1 MTDAFNERDE
11 RDVLAGELALRLLS
25 PPDEIMARARQD
37 ADPEFAAEVEAWN
50 QRLAA
55 FIDDIAPVEPSATV
69 WPRIDAATTGS
80 ANDNGRVA
88 GFWRTWAIG
97 ATALLVANIAAVTF
111 MVARPDPITPA
122 APAAVVQGG
131 VTRVATLALE
141 DGAPILTIAYDTVT
155 GNLFLAPTTQLAG
168 QDGVPHLWL
177 VRPEGGVQLIGAIE
191 GGASSRLALTTVLSG
206 VAGKATAV
214 AISIEPRGVTP
225 APDTPG
231 GPVVA
236 SGEFQQ
242 L

>member
-1 MTDAFNERDE
+1 MTDTFTAPED

-25 PPDEIMARARQD
+25 PPDEVLARARQN
-37 ADPEFAAEVEAWN
+37 ADPDFAAEVEAWN
-50 QRLAA
+50 ERLAA
-55 FIDDIAPVEPSATV
+55 FIDGIAPVQPSAGL
-69 WPRIDAATTGS
+69 WPRIHAATAET

-97 ATALLVANIAAVTF
+97 ATALLAASVGAVAF
-111 MVARPDPITPA
+111 MVAQPDPVVPA

-141 DGAPILTIAYDTVT
+141 DGAPILTIAYDTAT
-155 GNLFLAPTTQLAG
+155 GNLFLAPTTQMAG

-177 VRPEGGVQLIGAIE
+177 VKPEGGVQLIGAIE
-191 GGASSRLALTTVLSG
+191 GGASSRLALTNVLSG
-206 VAGKATAV
+206 VAGQATAV
-214 AISIEPRGVTP
+214 AISIEPRGTTP
-225 APDTPG
+225 ASDTPG

-236 SGEFQQ
+236 SGELQQ

>member
-1 MTDAFNERDE
+1 MTDAFNEHEE
-11 RDVLAGELALRLLS
+11 RNVLAGELALRLLS
-25 PPDEIMARARQD
+25 PEDEVQARALQN
-37 ADPEFAAEVEAWN
+37 ADPEFAAQVEDWN
-50 QRLAA
+50 DHLAA
-55 FIDDIAPVEPSATV
+55 LADGIAPVEPSAGL
-69 WPRIDAATTGS
+69 WPRIDASTAPT

-88 GFWRTWAIG
+88 AFWKTWAIG
-97 ATALLVANIAAVTF
+97 ATGLLAASVGAVAFLVAQ
-111 MVARPDPITPA
+111 PDPVVPPAPPA
-122 APAAVVQGG
+122 AIQGG

-177 VRPEGGVQLIGAIE
+177 VKPEGGVQLVGAIE
-191 GGASSRLALTTVLSG
+191 AGASSRLALTNILSG
-206 VAGKATAV
+206 VAGEATAV
-214 AISIEPRGVTP
+214 AISIEPRGITP

-236 SGEFQQ
+236 SGEIQQ